1 MTLTEHPARPQ
12 GREKKPRRR
21 RLLVAAT
28 LVLAT
33 LAGYAVWSNT
43 VPYTLSASIEIDA
56 TPDEVWSVLAD
67 VAAYDEW
74 NPFIVSSSGIVEAGA
89 TLTNTMRDATG
100 ETTFT
105 PTVLTVTPGRELR
118 WLGELGPG
126 AVFDGEHSF
135 LIEPVQPGRVRLVQ
149 AERFSGVLVPFFRGQ
164 LHDDTLPQFRAMNEA
179 LAQRVDARRPRA

>member
-1 MTLTEHPARPQ
+1 MTLTEHPTQ
-12 GREKKPRRR
+12 ESKKPRRK
-21 RLLVAAT
+21 RLLLVVT

-33 LAGYAVWSNT
+33 LTGYAVWSNA

-67 VAAYDEW
+67 LDAYDEW
-74 NPFIVSSSGIVEAGA
+74 NPFIVSSSGTVEASA

-105 PTVLTVTPGRELR
+105 PTVLTATPGRELR

-135 LIEPVQPGRVRLVQ
+135 VIEPVQAGRVRLVQ
-149 AERFSGVLVPFFRGQ
+149 SERFSGVLVPFFRGQ
-164 LHDDTLPQFRAMNEA
+164 LHDNTLPQFRAMNEA
-179 LAQRVDARRPRA
+179 LAQRVTTR